1 MKEIFTDKM
10 LLEMFNAIMK
20 GETFNY
26 SDDKTSVKITPDGIQ
41 IHYNSMKSSK
51 DDEISAFLD
60 YCNKLDDEF
69 FVEVCDTFTA
79 EELTKLQNQLDT
91 DNYKNAIEVFTNRI
105 KKVAKTNLESIIN
118 EADVEIKNLENTI
131 LVSQNRIEEI
141 HRLLEVATLKYKC

>member
-1 MKEIFTDKM
+1 
-10 LLEMFNAIMK
+10 MFNAIMK